1 VVDGRLAGGKVREG
15 DWIPLQ
21 GRCGSGVD
29 WAGMVPKLSH
39 EDHLNLPAY
48 SVSEAAGYVDVP
60 VNTLQAWVRG
70 TSHGAA
76 RRRSQPIIKAGA
88 RGLSFI
94 NLVEAHALAAIR
106 RVYKVALQKVRK
118 ALRDLPQIFGED
130 AKDHP
135 LARYE
140 FFSDGLDLFIE
151 KLDSYV
157 SISGGLQ
164 TELKDVLS
172 TFLQRV
178 VYDKHRHAIRLYPTL
193 KAEGRADDPRF
204 IMIDPFVAFGK
215 PVLAEI
221 GVSTFI
227 VADRFEANDDPQDL
241 AEEYG
246 CDIAQIYAAI
256 RWELRNPDPRRAA

>member
-1 VVDGRLAGGKVREG
+1 
-15 DWIPLQ
+15 
-21 GRCGSGVD
+21 
-29 WAGMVPKLSH
+29 
-39 EDHLNLPAY
+39 
-48 SVSEAAGYVDVP
+48 
-60 VNTLQAWVRG
+60 
-70 TSHGAA
+70 
-76 RRRSQPIIKAGA
+76 
-88 RGLSFI
+88 
-94 NLVEAHALAAIR
+94 
-106 RVYKVALQKVRK
+106 VALQKVRK
-118 ALRDLPQIFGED
+118 ALRDLPQILGED

-135 LARYE
+135 LAR
-140 FFSDGLDLFIE
+140 
-151 KLDSYV
+151 
-157 SISGGLQ
+157 LQ

-178 VYDKHRHAIRLYPTL
+178 VYDEHRHAIRLYPTL

-227 VADRFEANDDPQDL
+227 VADRFEADDDPQDL
-241 AEEYG
+241 AAEYG